1 MATDA
6 KPRRFLRIH
15 DVEHKIGLKKTR
27 IYDLIAEGKF
37 PAPIKLTGTTN
48 VWWEHVV
55 DAWMDASATGE
66 NPAMR
71 RLESGGPSGGTT
83 SRRADLRIVRS

>member
-1 MATDA
+1 MSNDS

-27 IYDLIAEGKF
+27 IYDLIADGKF

-55 DAWMDASATGE
+55 DAWMDAEGAGE
-66 NPAMR
+66 NPGGQGVQ
-71 RLESGGPSGGTT
+71 SGGQSGGQ
-83 SRRADLRIVRS
+83 SRQRAALRAV